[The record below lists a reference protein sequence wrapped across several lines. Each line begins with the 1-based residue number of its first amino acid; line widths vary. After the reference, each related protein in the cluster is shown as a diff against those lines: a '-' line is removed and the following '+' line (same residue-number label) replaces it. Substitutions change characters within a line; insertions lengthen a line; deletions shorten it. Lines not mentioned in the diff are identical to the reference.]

1 MARKAFITGA
11 LPNFS
16 GFENWV
22 KIMRQNVIF
31 RHSRLKAVLIVLI
44 RWCGTIFLFERQN
57 FHQVCMESEKNRGIY
72 AASLA
77 QY

>member
-31 RHSRLKAVLIVLI
+31 RHSRLKA
-44 RWCGTIFLFERQN
+44 GTDRINTMVWYN
-57 FHQVCMESEKNRGIY
+57 FFI
-72 AASLA
+72 
-77 QY
+77 